1 MKEKRPLHWT
11 DGLTEAERS
20 SDPSKVTSKSGP
32 FPNTSSDLDPPL
44 NLLPNR
50 RHPETWPVEGS
61 PLPSAA
67 TGATWGRCLRFGLGV
82 QHPPRRISL
91 ERRTLRVCSRG
102 LAATFGG
109 SLSPL
114 SGLGSGQ
121 PPSMLP
127 LAPMVF
133 WDLLSLCFP
142 HVPEAYRV
150 LGSSLLR
157 PARPGLV
164 PRGCDARLPRGPI
177 AYRLPTGRHQ
187 PTLQTLCIPA
197 GSSRASSTTLLS
209 FGRRRPPCRQLR
221 LRAPAC
227 ARRCSTLCSWAPPPL
242 GSLPTWPPAHSRG
255 GPPGEP
261 LP

>member
-1 MKEKRPLHWT
+1 MAWGCNTHP
-11 DGLTEAERS
+11 AES
-20 SDPSKVTSKSGP
+20 
-32 FPNTSSDLDPPL
+32 PP
-44 NLLPNR
+44 
-50 RHPETWPVEGS
+50 
-61 PLPSAA
+61 
-67 TGATWGRCLRFGLGV
+67 
-82 QHPPRRISL
+82 

-109 SLSPL
+109 SLGPL

-121 PPSMLP
+121 LPGMLP
-127 LAPMVF
+127 LVPMVF
-133 WDLLSLCFP
+133 WDLLSLRFP

-150 LGSSLLR
+150 LGSALLR

-177 AYRLPTGRHQ
+177 AYRLSTGRHQ

-209 FGRRRPPCRQLR
+209 FGRRRPPCRQLW

-227 ARRCSTLCSWAPPPL
+227 ARRCSTLCSGAPPPL
-242 GSLPTWPPAHSRG
+242 GSLPTWPPAHSRR